1 MTSQGVERRHP
12 RTARTAGLY
21 VSRHSGRPGWSGC
34 RPCCCCPT
42 TPSRWS
48 CWEPSVPRLPPAS
61 WSAGTGAGSGTGLRD
76 IVVFRFPARW
86 YGFALA
92 VPLLIAVA
100 QTVFAAGTGVPLA
113 PGELPVRTGAFL
125 ISALAVLF
133 VGGGQEEPG
142 WRGYLLP
149 LLQSRMTPLTSSVV
163 IGVVW
168 ALWHLPLFVLGF
180 EGYAEVSVAVYLP
193 TLIAL
198 SVVHTY
204 LWNRTG
210 SVIAVMVLHAGV
222 NAARNLVLVDAAEAE
237 AFGEGLGA
245 ELAWAA
251 APVIVALALIARAG
265 RELGRSPDAS
275 TADCRR
281 VDAGGADR

>member
-1 MTSQGVERRHP
+1 MTSQGVERRDR

-21 VSRHSGRPGWSGC
+21 VLLALGLSWLVWVPSLLLLPGDAFPLVVLGAFGPAVAAGVMVRRDGRRVRDW
-34 RPCCCCPT
+34 
-42 TPSRWS
+42 
-48 CWEPSVPRLPPAS
+48 
-61 WSAGTGAGSGTGLRD
+61 LRD

-125 ISALAVLF
+125 ISALAVF
-133 VGGGQEEPG
+133 FIGGGQEEPG

-149 LLQSRMTPLTSSVV
+149 LLQSRATPLTSSVV

-180 EGYAEVSVAVYLP
+180 EGYSEVSVAVYLP

-210 SVIAVMVLHAGV
+210 SVIAAMVLHAGV

-237 AFGEGLGA
+237 AFGESLGA

-251 APVIVALALIARAG
+251 APVIVALTLIARAG
-265 RELGRSPDAS
+265 RELGRSPGPEQPS
-275 TADCRR
+275 
-281 VDAGGADR
+281 